1 MHMKTKQLLSVALF
15 MLVLTPLF
23 AQQSG
28 IARFPLQTQ
37 EFNVP
42 GRIAIQARVEIE
54 PGIEGGKHTHPGLE
68 MAYVIEGQLEV
79 KVDGQPTRTYKGGE
93 ACSVAEGVAHAATN
107 TGTVTTK
114 LLATYLVEV
123 GKPLATP
130 FK

>member
-1 MHMKTKQLLSVALF
+1 MKTKQLLLVALWA
-15 MLVLTPLF
+15 LGCTPLF

-28 IARFPLQTQ
+28 IARFPLQSV
-37 EFNVP
+37 EVNVP
-42 GRIAIQARVEIE
+42 GRIVIQARVEID
-54 PGIEGGKHTHPGLE
+54 PGVEGGKHTHPGIE
-68 MAYVIEGQLEV
+68 IAYVIEGQLEV
-79 KVDGQPTRTYKGGE
+79 KVDGQPTRTYKAGE
-93 ACSVAEGVAHAATN
+93 AFSVADGVAHAATN

>member
-1 MHMKTKQLLSVALF
+1 
-15 MLVLTPLF
+15 LF
-23 AQQSG
+23 AQQGG
-28 IARFPLQTQ
+28 IARFPLQSV

-54 PGIEGGKHTHPGLE
+54 PGVEGGKHTHPGLE

-79 KVDGQPTRTYKGGE
+79 KVDGQPTRTYKAGE
-93 ACSVAEGVAHAATN
+93 AFSVADGVVHAATN

-114 LLATYLVEV
+114 LLTTYLVEV

>member
-1 MHMKTKQLLSVALF
+1 MKTKQLLSVALF
-15 MLVLTPLF
+15 MLVSTPLF

-28 IARFPLQTQ
+28 GITRFPLQTQ

-54 PGIEGGKHTHPGLE
+54 PGIEGAKHTHPGLE

-79 KVDGQPTRTYKGGE
+79 KVDGQPTRTYKAGE
-93 ACSVAEGVAHAATN
+93 AFSVPDGVVHAATN
-107 TGTVTTK
+107 TGTVVTK
-114 LLATYLVEV
+114 LLTTYLVEV

>member
-1 MHMKTKQLLSVALF
+1 MKTKQLLLVAL
-15 MLVLTPLF
+15 LALGSAPLF

-28 IARFPLQTQ
+28 IARFPLQTV
-37 EFNVP
+37 EVNVP

-54 PGIEGGKHTHPGLE
+54 PGVEGGKHTHPGLE

-79 KVDGQPTRTYKGGE
+79 KVEGQPTRTYKAGE
-93 ACSVAEGVAHAATN
+93 AFSVAEGVVHAAIN

-114 LLATYLVEV
+114 LLTTYLVEV

>member
-1 MHMKTKQLLSVALF
+1 MKTKQLLLVAL
-15 MLVLTPLF
+15 LVMGSAPLF
-23 AQQSG
+23 AQQGG
-28 IARFPLQTQ
+28 IARFPLQSV

-54 PGIEGGKHTHPGLE
+54 PGVEGGKHTHPGLE

-79 KVDGQPTRTYKGGE
+79 KVDGQPTRTYKAGE
-93 ACSVAEGVAHAATN
+93 AFSVAEGVVHAATN

>member
-79 KVDGQPTRTYKGGE
+79 KVDGQPTRTYKVGE
-93 ACSVAEGVAHAATN
+93 AFSVAEGVAHAATN

>member
-1 MHMKTKQLLSVALF
+1 MKTKQLLSVALF

-79 KVDGQPTRTYKGGE
+79 KVDGQPTRTFKAGE
-93 ACSVAEGVAHAATN
+93 AFSVAEGVAHAATN

>member
-1 MHMKTKQLLSVALF
+1 MKTKQLLSVALF

-79 KVDGQPTRTYKGGE
+79 KVDGQPTRTYKADE
-93 ACSVAEGVAHAATN
+93 AFSVAEGVAHAATN

>member
-79 KVDGQPTRTYKGGE
+79 KVDGQPTRTFKAGE
-93 ACSVAEGVAHAATN
+93 AFSVAEGVAHAATN

>member
-1 MHMKTKQLLSVALF
+1 MKIKQLLSVALF

-28 IARFPLQTQ
+28 IVRFPLQTQ

-79 KVDGQPTRTYKGGE
+79 KVDGQPTHTYNTHLPYPQARPFVTRAGLGGPSFL
-93 ACSVAEGVAHAATN
+93 APSTTVRVARR
-107 TGTVTTK
+107 
-114 LLATYLVEV
+114 LV
-123 GKPLATP
+123 
-130 FK
+130 

>member
-1 MHMKTKQLLSVALF
+1 MKTKQLLLVAL
-15 MLVLTPLF
+15 LVMGSAPLF
-23 AQQSG
+23 AQQGG
-28 IARFPLQTQ
+28 IARFPLQSV

-54 PGIEGGKHTHPGLE
+54 PGVEGGKHTHPGVE
-68 MAYVIEGQLEV
+68 IAYVIEGQLEV
-79 KVDGQPTRTYKGGE
+79 KVDGQPTRTYKAGE
-93 ACSVAEGVAHAATN
+93 AFSVADGVAHAATN

-114 LLATYLVEV
+114 LLTTYLVEV

>member
-1 MHMKTKQLLSVALF
+1 MKIKQLLSVALF

-42 GRIAIQARVEIE
+42 SRIAIQARVEIE

-79 KVDGQPTRTYKGGE
+79 KVDGQPTRTYKAGE
-93 ACSVAEGVAHAATN
+93 AFSVAEGVAHAATN

>member
-1 MHMKTKQLLSVALF
+1 MKTKQLLSVALF

-79 KVDGQPTRTYKGGE
+79 KVDGQPTRTYKAGE
-93 ACSVAEGVAHAATN
+93 AFSVAEGVAHAATN
-107 TGTVTTK
+107 TGSVTTK

>member
-1 MHMKTKQLLSVALF
+1 MKSKQLFLVSLL
-15 MLVLTPLF
+15 MLGSTPLF

-28 IARFPLQTQ
+28 ITRFPLQTQ

-42 GRIAIQARVEIE
+42 GKIAIQARVEIE
-54 PGIEGGKHTHPGLE
+54 PGIEGAKHTHPGLE

-79 KVDGQPTRTYKGGE
+79 KVDGQPTRTYKAGE
-93 ACSVAEGVAHAATN
+93 AFSVAEGVVHAAIN